1 MTDETDGDVNIVSYL
16 NGFELVGVTSSSFE
30 NDFVFDASSSR
41 TSFTSFAEATVLM
54 LSDAGAVLAD
64 VTVAFPSTLGFVVS
78 GVVGF
83 VGFGRKQVQGE
94 CVNARCWV

>member
-1 MTDETDGDVNIVSYL
+1 MTDVTDGDVNIVSNL

-30 NDFVFDASSSR
+30 TDFVFDASSR
-41 TSFTSFAEATVLM
+41 TSFTSFAEVTV

-64 VTVAFPSTLGFVVS
+64 VTVAFPPTFGVVLS
-78 GVVGF
+78 GVGGF

-94 CVNARCWV
+94 CVNASCWV